1 MLYVLFFGSGASAL
15 IYEVVWVRVF
25 ANVFG
30 NTIYSASIVT
40 AVFMLGLGI
49 GSYGA
54 GVLADRRYAA
64 SLAPSAVGGRPDSML
79 YVFASLE
86 LVIGVLGFLI
96 SILLPHLGELS
107 ASVSS
112 YTRGADGWYV
122 LSSSSYVVRTAI
134 AVALL
139 MPVTM
144 LMGGTLTVLIRHLL
158 RRGADLSGPRL
169 GLLYGINT
177 LGAATGCLLTDFALV
192 PAYGL
197 RATQMIAVAL
207 NLATAGGAFLLIRLR
222 KSQIPNPKTQIP
234 KNLRPDPGS
243 PIPITAAA
251 VSLAAMGLA
260 GMGMEILWFRHFS
273 ILLGEFRAVFALLL
287 AIILLGIGAG
297 SLAGAYVQRRIAHPA
312 QTLIV
317 IQGMFVA
324 ATLLG
329 LASANARS
337 ISDAAAAY
345 HGAQPGALTEIWFNA
360 RPIILIAALPTL
372 LMGFAFPLANAI
384 VQRTEERVG
393 RRAGALYLAN
403 TFGAVC
409 GSLATGFLLLP
420 MLGIQRGATVLM
432 VAAGFAT
439 VPLMVR
445 LKPDPTD
452 APRRISEGDSFR
464 RRSPVG
470 SAFRR
475 TSAASLMLAI
485 GALAVW
491 LMLPSDYILSRAL
504 LFPPQR
510 AYAVSEGVTEL
521 IAVTDGPDGGRVL
534 VTNGHPM
541 SSTELLSQ
549 RYMRAMAH
557 VPLLAIDNPERVLV
571 LCYGVGNTAR
581 AATLHPT
588 VRQVDVVDLSRH
600 VLEHSSYFT
609 EVNGD
614 VLHDPRVTVYI
625 NDGRHHLQMQAPGS
639 YDLIT
644 LEPPPIVHAGVA
656 ALYTTEFYARART
669 RLTPKGYISQWL
681 PAFGVPQSMILSM
694 VRSFVDVFPNAVLL
708 SGASSNLLLIGAND
722 ARNELDLDRLAG
734 ALRRA
739 PAVQMDLQRLDLGTP
754 RDIAG
759 MFVASSRTLINATRD
774 VTPVTDDHPIQEY
787 GRKSLL
793 AYDERIPS
801 SIVEV
806 GGVADWCPTCF
817 QGGRLA
823 PPVEGL
829 DTYLALLNLAYSAP
843 PIAPAQTVPTG
854 AGTRPIAGSGYL
866 GAVIPRSAQLDSILK
881 AVFVEKYQRGTDLLV
896 EHHYPDAID
905 QFRAALTWNPE
916 SVEAHNNLGIALAS
930 IGRMDEAVDQFRQAL
945 AIEPAF
951 EDARRNLAMATRR

>member
-1 MLYVLFFGSGASAL
+1 
-15 IYEVVWVRVF
+15 
-25 ANVFG
+25 
-30 NTIYSASIVT
+30 
-40 AVFMLGLGI
+40 
-49 GSYGA
+49 
-54 GVLADRRYAA
+54 
-64 SLAPSAVGGRPDSML
+64 
-79 YVFASLE
+79 
-86 LVIGVLGFLI
+86 
-96 SILLPHLGELS
+96 
-107 ASVSS
+107 
-112 YTRGADGWYV
+112 
-122 LSSSSYVVRTAI
+122 
-134 AVALL
+134 
-139 MPVTM
+139 
-144 LMGGTLTVLIRHLL
+144 
-158 RRGADLSGPRL
+158 
-169 GLLYGINT
+169 
-177 LGAATGCLLTDFALV
+177 
-192 PAYGL
+192 
-197 RATQMIAVAL
+197 
-207 NLATAGGAFLLIRLR
+207 
-222 KSQIPNPKTQIP
+222 
-234 KNLRPDPGS
+234 
-243 PIPITAAA
+243 
-251 VSLAAMGLA
+251 
-260 GMGMEILWFRHFS
+260 
-273 ILLGEFRAVFALLL
+273 
-287 AIILLGIGAG
+287 
-297 SLAGAYVQRRIAHPA
+297 
-312 QTLIV
+312 
-317 IQGMFVA
+317 
-324 ATLLG
+324 
-329 LASANARS
+329 
-337 ISDAAAAY
+337 
-345 HGAQPGALTEIWFNA
+345 
-360 RPIILIAALPTL
+360 
-372 LMGFAFPLANAI
+372 
-384 VQRTEERVG
+384 
-393 RRAGALYLAN
+393 
-403 TFGAVC
+403 
-409 GSLATGFLLLP
+409 
-420 MLGIQRGATVLM
+420 
-432 VAAGFAT
+432 
-439 VPLMVR
+439 
-445 LKPDPTD
+445 
-452 APRRISEGDSFR
+452 
-464 RRSPVG
+464 
-470 SAFRR
+470 
-475 TSAASLMLAI
+475 MLAI

-504 LFPPQR
+504 LFPPER
-510 AYAVSEGVTEL
+510 AYTVSEGVTEL

-625 NDGRHHLQMQAPGS
+625 NDGRHHLQMQAPAS

-708 SGASSNLLLIGAND
+708 SGASSNLLLIGTND
-722 ARNELDLDRLAG
+722 ARNELDLDRLAR

-774 VTPVTDDHPIQEY
+774 VAPVTDDHPIQEY

-817 QGGRLA
+817 EGGRPA